1 MTQESHQDGLRPPSS
16 PGAERILSSRINLR
30 IESNAG
36 SGDGKGG
43 KGGKGSKGGGKG
55 GKSPEIE
62 RAMGLAYSV
71 QEVLDHAQDEPCTKE
86 IEKLVDAVRMAATS
100 EGHSAAE
107 VKAKAKALED
117 KVKQHGLAREVAEL
131 MLANKRNGMRRYEGI
146 HEIIP
151 GLYLSGMAALQGDS
165 KQLEEKGI
173 NAVLS
178 LTDFSIG
185 RLPSCVALHKHVN
198 VADSL
203 SATLSPHFKP
213 CADWIHKAI
222 TSGKKVMVHCV
233 AGVSRSASICIA
245 YLMQHHGYST
255 EQGRAHVKK
264 KRPCTRPNESFIKQ
278 LQEFENTVP
287 KCTSLGSADSLPPP
301 REIPRVIHHGCGPA
315 KLHRHTQK
323 GMDDLRQLEIELG
336 MRGLEGSKIQM
347 PSSPLFA
354 QGSPVR
360 CGGPPA
366 QVGPGRPPLHSM
378 NVAPGGKGGKGG
390 PGRLNFGGPF

>member
-1 MTQESHQDGLRPPSS
+1 
-16 PGAERILSSRINLR
+16 
-30 IESNAG
+30 
-36 SGDGKGG
+36 
-43 KGGKGSKGGGKG
+43 
-55 GKSPEIE
+55 
-62 RAMGLAYSV
+62 
-71 QEVLDHAQDEPCTKE
+71 LDHAQDEPCTKE

-100 EGHSAAE
+100 DGHSAAE
-107 VKAKAKALED
+107 VKVKAQALEE
-117 KVKQHGLAREVAEL
+117 KVKQHGLAREVGEL

-165 KQLEEKGI
+165 KQLQEKGI
-173 NAVLS
+173 SAVLS
-178 LTDFSIG
+178 LTDFNIG
-185 RLPSCVALHKHVN
+185 HLPSCVDLHKHVN

-245 YLMQHHGYST
+245 YLMLHHGYST
-255 EQGRAHVKK
+255 EEGRAHVKK

-287 KCTSLGSADSLPPP
+287 KSTGQGSVDSLLAP
-301 REIPRVIHHGCGPA
+301 REIQHGCGPE
-315 KLHRHTQK
+315 KLHRHVPN
-323 GMDDLRQLEIELG
+323 GFDDLRKLEIELG
-336 MRGLEGSKIQM
+336 MRAPEGSQIQI
-347 PSSPLFA
+347 PGSPLFA
-354 QGSPVR
+354 
-360 CGGPPA
+360 
-366 QVGPGRPPLHSM
+366 HSM
-378 NVAPGGKGGKGG
+378 NVASGTRG